1 MNTAGDLKSK
11 ANDQITSTTAQVVG
25 STESTIKAALDA
37 ANEVY
42 AKVTDSSKPV
52 IGQVANGAQYIAQS
66 AQDAVS
72 QVKGLYATYEDAY
85 CTPAEY
91 IPPTKVPANLT
102 GAPASTT
109 MHASPVNLPHCIVH
123 GGLSHC
129 MQGNHLLIVSLVV
142 LRCRPGLHTDIC
154 AGKLHL

>member
-1 MNTAGDLKSK
+1 MDTAGDLKSK

-72 QVKGLYATYEDAY
+72 QVKDLYATYEDAY

-91 IPPTKVPANLT
+91 FPPAKVPANLT
-102 GAPASTT
+102 GAPSSSSKG
-109 MHASPVNLPHCIVH
+109 M
-123 GGLSHC
+123 
-129 MQGNHLLIVSLVV
+129 
-142 LRCRPGLHTDIC
+142 
-154 AGKLHL
+154 AGQLTVRSAC

>member
-1 MNTAGDLKSK
+1 MDTAGDLKSK

-72 QVKGLYATYEDAY
+72 QVKDLYATYEDAY

-91 IPPTKVPANLT
+91 FPSSKVPANLT
-102 GAPASTT
+102 GAPSSSSKG
-109 MHASPVNLPHCIVH
+109 M
-123 GGLSHC
+123 
-129 MQGNHLLIVSLVV
+129 
-142 LRCRPGLHTDIC
+142 
-154 AGKLHL
+154 AGQLTVRSAC